1 MKQTA
6 DVPVE
11 LFQFSEQSALDI
23 GKLKKSFSSRSASNV
38 SVLLLAIENASYL
51 WFDKEHSPRNVELC
65 AALRE
70 LFPGQIKFVVC
81 PTSKKAGDAWKS
93 HIGRREPSSIL
104 GDSLRPS
111 AVQEWHGFDPG
122 QDCSKSN
129 ICSLTCKEDQ
139 GNGAPALR
147 RPEKPRFAKQL
158 THALMAAVLLAC
170 VSALWV
176 EKGRTEKLGGE
187 LTQLR
192 ADSAA
197 EKKQLQQ
204 KLDAAEKDLTHCRAD
219 STAEKKQCQQKLDA
233 AEKDLTQ
240 CRVDST
246 AEKKQ
251 LQSDL
256 TQLRADKEK
265 LGSSNRSEA

>member
-51 WFDKEHSPRNVELC
+51 WFDKEHSPRNAELC

-147 RPEKPRFAKQL
+147 RPEKPRIAKQL

-176 EKGRTEKLGGE
+176 ENKQLQQKLGAKEKE
-187 LTQLR
+187 LKQLH

-197 EKKQLQQ
+197 EKKQLQS
-204 KLDAAEKDLTHCRAD
+204 KLDAKEAEFRKLLAEHERLQTTCGQLD
-219 STAEKKQCQQKLDA
+219 SSKLDSG
-233 AEKDLTQ
+233 ERLLGFFWS
-240 CRVDST
+240 RVWNVW
-246 AEKKQ
+246 E
-251 LQSDL
+251 
-256 TQLRADKEK
+256 RW
-265 LGSSNRSEA
+265 R